1 GSGFQACGE
10 TGDGRMLEPGELL
23 EDIVA
28 FFQPKGVA
36 GRKVVITAGPTCE
49 ALDPI
54 RGITNHSSG
63 KMGFA
68 IARAARE
75 AGAEVTLVAGPV
87 HLPTPRGVSRI
98 DVL

>member
-1 GSGFQACGE
+1 
-10 TGDGRMLEPGELL
+10 
-23 EDIVA
+23 
-28 FFQPKGVA
+28 
-36 GRKVVITAGPTCE
+36 VVVTAGPTFE

-87 HLPTPRGVSRI
+87 AWPTPRGVRAST
-98 DVL
+98 

>member
-1 GSGFQACGE
+1 MARGRRPISLRTALLVDLGFVTSSA
-10 TGDGRMLEPGELL
+10 
-23 EDIVA
+23 VA
-28 FFQPKGVA
+28 MVGLTTVL
-36 GRKVVITAGPTCE
+36 ITAGPTFE

-75 AGAEVTLVAGPV
+75 AGADVTLVAIPAG
-87 HLPTPRGVSRI
+87 SF
-98 DVL
+98 